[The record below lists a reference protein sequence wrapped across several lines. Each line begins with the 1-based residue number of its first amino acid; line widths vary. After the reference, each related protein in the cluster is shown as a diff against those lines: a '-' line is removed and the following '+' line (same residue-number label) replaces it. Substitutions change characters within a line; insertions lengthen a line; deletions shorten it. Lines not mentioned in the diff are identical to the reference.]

1 MNEELEQM
9 LARIDAKFER
19 LDARLAKLEGKVQ
32 GFDLILAVER
42 YLA

>member
-19 LDARLAKLEGKVQ
+19 LDAKLARLEGKVQ
-32 GFDLILAVER
+32 TLELVMAVER
-42 YLA
+42 YFA